1 MYIVLFVLH
10 DYEKLEDLL
19 DAWEEVGVRGATIL
33 RSSGM
38 GRVRQMALRDDLPL
52 IPSLDA
58 LFEHEEYLNRTL
70 FTVVDEEA
78 MIDRL
83 VDVTQGVVGD
93 LSQPETGFLVVLPA
107 LRAYGLNKEYAQKE

>member
-1 MYIVLFVLH
+1 MYIILFILH

-52 IPSLDA
+52 MPSLDA

-70 FTVVDEEA
+70 FTVIDDEA
-78 MIDRL
+78 MIDQL
-83 VDVTQGVVGD
+83 VEVTQNVVGD
-93 LSQPETGFLVVLPA
+93 LLKPDTGFMVVLPA
-107 LRAYGLNKEYAQKE
+107 LRAYGLNKNYV